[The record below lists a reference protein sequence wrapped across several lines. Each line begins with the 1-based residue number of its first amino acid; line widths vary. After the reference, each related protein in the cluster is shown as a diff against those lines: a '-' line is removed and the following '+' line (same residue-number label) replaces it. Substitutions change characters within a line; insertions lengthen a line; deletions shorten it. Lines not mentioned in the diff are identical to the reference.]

1 MQFDSGRYREND
13 GNWRWSEHNTILI
26 QVYGTDMARNWL
38 YKNIIVGI
46 TAGNSVCK
54 HVNGISMHKSASNT
68 YAYLILCV
76 PPCCRMILA
85 RQLKLQRMQNCYHR
99 IANDHFMFMFFVCV
113 SVDCSTET
121 KLNFRWDWQWEKSF
135 QIELHFRTFW
145 FRVCCAILYSD
156 CIWCICTI

>member
-113 SVDCSTET
+113 SVDGKKAKFSVGLTVR
-121 KLNFRWDWQWEKSF
+121 KKFSNRIALS
-135 QIELHFRTFW
+135 H
-145 FRVCCAILYSD
+145 ILISGML
-156 CIWCICTI
+156 CHSV